1 MAEKFKYPTGAI
13 RELAG
18 VYMLAVLRI
27 NKEIEEMN
35 LDYTETWDLINQ
47 EYDSLKQEASVM
59 EEVHTV
65 TYEADK
71 QFYEHWVAYLD
82 SDDSE
87 WTFAGV
93 DTAGS
98 KPMFYLE
105 SYGDWIEVTAEEIS
119 RISVFNYE
127 IEEEQ

>member
-18 VYMLAVLRI
+18 VYMLAVFRI

-35 LDYTETWDLINQ
+35 LDYTDTWDLINQ
-47 EYDSLKQEASVM
+47 EYDSLKI
-59 EEVHTV
+59 EEGETV
-65 TYEADK
+65 NSGVDK
-71 QFYEHWVAYLD
+71 QFYEHWVAYLV

-98 KPMFYLE
+98 KPLFYLE
-105 SYGDWIEVTAEEIS
+105 SYGDWVEVTAEEIS
-119 RISVFNYE
+119 RISVFKYE
-127 IEEEQ
+127 IEEGL